1 MPRWIETELK
11 LLLPDEAA
19 WERVRAALGPGR
31 VVRQVNHFFDRAD
44 GALRAARIGIRLRA
58 EDEDRFLTLKG
69 DALPSGADR
78 ASGDARTGS
87 GRRPDEALSRRIE
100 LETGLPD
107 EAFELAIRDG
117 LDLGPWLARF
127 RGEAGAEPLPP
138 ALAGFLALL
147 ESTCRDQRLRRYAGF
162 CNLRLIEGLAL
173 HDEQGLIPVEVAL
186 DRTEL
191 PGDRIDH
198 EIEVELAGN
207 PGDPDELADRTARAL
222 YRWLS
227 DRGVGTVV
235 PAPSKLARLHE
246 ALARRSPP
254 IGAGSAVES
263 ELD

>member
-1 MPRWIETELK
+1 MPHWIETELK

-19 WERVRAALGPGR
+19 YERVRAALGPGR
-31 VVRQVNHFFDRAD
+31 AVRQVNHFFDRAD
-44 GALRAARIGIRLRA
+44 GALRAARIGVRLRA
-58 EDEDRFLTLKG
+58 EDEARFLTLKG
-69 DALPSGADR
+69 DALPPRADQAGAGGR
-78 ASGDARTGS
+78 ADGDG
-87 GRRPDEALSRRIE
+87 RPDEALSRRIE

-107 EAFELAIRDG
+107 EAFEAALREG

-138 ALAGFLALL
+138 SLDGFLGLL
-147 ESTCRDQRLRRYAGF
+147 ESTCRGQRLQRHAGF
-162 CNLRLIEGLAL
+162 SNLRLIEDLAL
-173 HDEQGLIPVEVAL
+173 HDEQGLIAVEVAL

-222 YRWLS
+222 YRWLA
-227 DRGVGTVV
+227 DRGVGPVV

-254 IGAGSAVES
+254 VGPDSAAGNAPR
-263 ELD
+263 

>member
-1 MPRWIETELK
+1 MPHWIETELK

-44 GALRAARIGIRLRA
+44 GALRAARIGVRLRA

-69 DALPSGADR
+69 DALPSGPDR
-78 ASGDARTGS
+78 ASGDGRS
-87 GRRPDEALSRRIE
+87 GRGPDEALSRRIE
-100 LETGLPD
+100 LETGLPEETFD
-107 EAFELAIRDG
+107 AAIRDG

-147 ESTCRDQRLRRYAGF
+147 ESTCRGRRLQRYAGF

-207 PGDPDELADRTARAL
+207 PGDPDELAARTERAL
-222 YRWLS
+222 HRWLS

-254 IGAGSAVES
+254 VGAGSAAERV
-263 ELD
+263 LD